1 MRRREFIA
9 LLGAA
14 ATWPLAARAQQ
25 PAMPVMGFLGQTSPD
40 VFAPLVAAFREGL
53 KESGHVEGQNLLI
66 EYRWAQNQLDRLP
79 ELAADLVRRGV
90 AVIATPASTPAALAA
105 KGETSTIPIV
115 FSMGGDPVRFGLV
128 AALNRPGGNITGI
141 SSFDTLLAAK
151 RLGLLHDLI
160 PTATR
165 VAVLVN
171 PKTQIAEQLI
181 EDAQS
186 AAKALGW
193 PPQILTASTNDEITI
208 AFERLTQN
216 RPDALLVS
224 PDPLFV
230 DRRAQL
236 IGLARTYRVP
246 AIYPF
251 RQDTEAG
258 GLMSYGAGLP
268 DLFRQTGVYTG
279 RVLKGEKPSEL
290 PVMRATK
297 FEMVINLK
305 TAKALGLDIPPMLLA
320 IADEVIE

>member
-1 MRRREFIA
+1 
-9 LLGAA
+9 
-14 ATWPLAARAQQ
+14 
-25 PAMPVMGFLGQTSPD
+25 
-40 VFAPLVAAFREGL
+40 
-53 KESGHVEGQNLLI
+53 
-66 EYRWAQNQLDRLP
+66 
-79 ELAADLVRRGV
+79 
-90 AVIATPASTPAALAA
+90 
-105 KGETSTIPIV
+105 
-115 FSMGGDPVRFGLV
+115 
-128 AALNRPGGNITGI
+128 
-141 SSFDTLLAAK
+141 
-151 RLGLLHDLI
+151 
-160 PTATR
+160 
-165 VAVLVN
+165 VN

-320 IADEVIE
+320 IADKVIE